1 MCGIAGII
9 SLKTPFPLGDLEM
22 VTSLIKHRGQ
32 DDEGYTYVD
41 INTSKIKFLVGED

>member
-22 VTSLIKHRGQ
+22 VTSLIKHRGP
-32 DDEGYTYVD
+32 DDKKATL
-41 INTSKIKFLVGED
+41 TSILILAKLNF